1 MRPPGP
7 VVVKARSRRAT
18 AGADYLL
25 KTGQLIYSRHLGIT
39 SLSKIGP
46 ARIMEP
52 RQTSQN

>member
-7 VVVKARSRRAT
+7 VAKARSRGAT

-46 ARIMEP
+46 ARIMKP